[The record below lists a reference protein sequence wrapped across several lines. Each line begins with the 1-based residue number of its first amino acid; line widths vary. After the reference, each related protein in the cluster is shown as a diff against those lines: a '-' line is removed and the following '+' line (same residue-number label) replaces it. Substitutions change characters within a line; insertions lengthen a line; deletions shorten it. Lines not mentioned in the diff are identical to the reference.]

1 MTPATKVPKVPKAD
15 GFSGRQFDRVYAR
28 PVGRIVKAWGVSQKR
43 LRQSRAA
50 IVEELA
56 DHAQEE
62 VLLAF
67 KDGRLKWADLL
78 RAKRQGRIDSPNLA
92 VDLTLDRALWPGLWD
107 EKAPGALAAILP
119 RMGSTTAARARYKS
133 ALLNLH
139 DAAGDF
145 LPAGALVQ
153 ALGEM
158 TDEHWRA
165 VWAELA
171 DLSAASRNRVR
182 SAVSR
187 FLSLFLNDKYHPFR
201 RELMRRMGAFEKEG
215 SAEPRTIEL
224 AEFWT
229 LMDALPA
236 DAREPLLPCYV
247 TLAATGL
254 RVSEYLQCGPEA
266 LRQFPTIAAPGGK
279 TGARS
284 VAVASDLE
292 PVIRAA
298 IPCVI
303 AAAPEPWASTRGTKT
318 PEPYPG
324 VQYDARYARLY
335 GTLRDAAKATGIP
348 ASPHYLRHL
357 FGALAVDETN
367 QVFAQHALGHETPG
381 MTAHYAKR
389 KTTREVGEKVG
400 AALMKGRG
408 GGPETPK
415 KYGTGRGTPAPL
427 NASEGTP

>member
-1 MTPATKVPKVPKAD
+1 VSDAREAMATEDTAAALDDTLSPAKARGD
-15 GFSGRQFDRVYAR
+15 GFSGRQFDRVYPE

-50 IVEELA
+50 LVEELN
-56 DHAQEE
+56 DHGQEE

-67 KDGRLKWADLL
+67 KSGRYKWADLL

-92 VDLTLDRALWPGLWD
+92 VDLTLDRPLWPGLWD
-107 EKAPGALAAILP
+107 ERKPGALASILP
-119 RMGSTTAARARYKS
+119 RMGATDGARARYKS
-133 ALLNLH
+133 ALLNLQS
-139 DAAGDF
+139 AAADF
-145 LPAGALVQ
+145 LPDGALVQ
-153 ALGEM
+153 ALGQMSEE
-158 TDEHWRA
+158 DWRT
-165 VWAELA
+165 VWEELA
-171 DLSAASRNRVR
+171 TLSAASRNRVR

-229 LMDALPA
+229 LMDALPS
-236 DAREPLLPCYV
+236 DVREPLLPCYV
-247 TLAATGL
+247 TLAATGM
-254 RVSEYLQCGPEA
+254 RVSEYLQCGADA

-284 VAVASDLE
+284 VAVAPELE
-292 PVIRAA
+292 AVIRAA
-298 IPCVI
+298 IPCAI
-303 AAAPEPWASTRGTKT
+303 AALPEPWASSRGLKT

-324 VQYDARYARLY
+324 VQYDARYGRLY
-335 GTLRDAAKATGIP
+335 AALRAAAKATGIP

-389 KTTREVGEKVG
+389 KTTREVGAKVG
-400 AALMKGRG
+400 AALMRGR
-408 GGPETPK
+408 T
-415 KYGTGRGTPAPL
+415 
-427 NASEGTP
+427 